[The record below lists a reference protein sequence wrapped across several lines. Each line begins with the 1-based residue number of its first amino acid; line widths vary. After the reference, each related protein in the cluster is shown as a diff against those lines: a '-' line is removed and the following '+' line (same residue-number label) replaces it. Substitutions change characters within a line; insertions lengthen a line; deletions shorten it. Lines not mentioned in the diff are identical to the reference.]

1 MTELHV
7 SILYD
12 RLQDVV
18 TSPWDAYAAGIS
30 LDLLDASYHALGRYR
45 YIPSYHAS
53 RNAGRCA
60 PTMSDVVLP
69 APSALNVWADHGRN
83 PTADFPSAPWQSAE
97 YVKVSIGFLC
107 AAGLTGAWYSLYFDD
122 FLVDTGAR
130 DTDGDG
136 LRDLEEEARIYVARA
151 WSVPIAREILPG
163 QLTTIEIEAPPVA
176 GAVASAAVDL
186 AIDHPHSDDLS
197 VALTVAGPAGPRTQ
211 LLWDPCL
218 QVRGAAI
225 LAPSP
230 EQHGYA
236 RGPCADRRGCLRCS
250 RGRRGG
256 AMD

>member
-1 MTELHV
+1 MTSGFRSRISISAIAPRLDTPRDSDGPGRVPFTWTFGAGPCGTSGPRTGTRCTRRARPPMTELHV
-7 SILYD
+7 SLLYD

-45 YIPSYHAS
+45 YITSYHAS

-69 APSALNVWADHGRN
+69 APSALNVWTDHGRN

-130 DTDGDG
+130 GTDGD
-136 LRDLEEEARIYVARA
+136 
-151 WSVPIAREILPG
+151 
-163 QLTTIEIEAPPVA
+163 
-176 GAVASAAVDL
+176 
-186 AIDHPHSDDLS
+186 
-197 VALTVAGPAGPRTQ
+197 
-211 LLWDPCL
+211 C
-218 QVRGAAI
+218 
-225 LAPSP
+225 
-230 EQHGYA
+230 
-236 RGPCADRRGCLRCS
+236 
-250 RGRRGG
+250 
-256 AMD
+256 